1 MAATFKDVVNTH
13 IVNTH
18 YAVVMSLLYLRTNSG
33 IYKQPLALHKDTRKN
48 AAKKNYYVLTRLPVT
63 ESFIKSQIK

>member
-1 MAATFKDVVNTH
+1 MTATFKDVVNTH

-33 IYKQPLALHKDTRKN
+33 IYKQPLALHKDTRKT
-48 AAKKNYYVLTRLPVT
+48 AAKKNYCFNQAPSYQIVYQ
-63 ESFIKSQIK
+63 KSN